1 MLNLAFISIPGGAE
15 WLVIGFVGL
24 LLFGKRLPE
33 VAQSLGKSVTEFKK
47 GLQGIGT
54 DEPSRSLPASPAVR
68 APLDTATALPES
80 PREPEPHVERV
91 EGQVE

>member
-1 MLNLAFISIPGGAE
+1 MSSIGFISIPGGAE
-15 WLVIGFVGL
+15 WFVIGFIGL

-54 DEPSRSLPASPAVR
+54 ETSQPVR
-68 APLDTATALPES
+68 LPE
-80 PREPEPHVERV
+80 PTFERAARDMLPEPAKPQDAPEH
-91 EGQVE
+91 